1 MPALIGYSSWSIRSM
16 DVSIMRLNDVSSA
29 ILAQYLHSNGS
40 GLTNIN
46 PCFPGLIFTFIF
58 AASWRGACSSN
69 WNWTLLTWATSVIYR
84 FCSSVAT
91 SPRLETT
98 LMLAMVGYH
107 VKATTLIL
115 KQQQQH
121 KQVGGRLEMK
131 PTRNKGRKNTKAK
144 DSM

>member
-1 MPALIGYSSWSIRSM
+1 
-16 DVSIMRLNDVSSA
+16 
-29 ILAQYLHSNGS
+29 
-40 GLTNIN
+40 
-46 PCFPGLIFTFIF
+46 
-58 AASWRGACSSN
+58 
-69 WNWTLLTWATSVIYR
+69 
-84 FCSSVAT
+84 
-91 SPRLETT
+91 
-98 LMLAMVGYH
+98 MVGYH